1 MLETL
6 QKLPAQK
13 TLESDR
19 LPTALFRKAQNGA
32 PGSSE
37 ARPIALGEG
46 WRVVDI
52 VCTYGPG
59 DQPFEEHFLATSISL
74 VLAGTFIYRSG
85 RGPTLM
91 APGALMLGNYG
102 SAYECSHQHGQGD
115 RCLSFQFQP
124 DLFERIAHDAGAK
137 RLILDHHYL
146 PPLRELA
153 PLTARASMAAI
164 SAAQGPSDRLNGLL
178 EDVALEL
185 AGRVVSITCGTLRGE
200 RTEDAR
206 NGWRIAH
213 VLRHIEA
220 SSEQFVSIA
229 DLARE
234 AGLSRYHFLRAFKR
248 ATGIT
253 PHQWLLRTRMRN
265 AAERLLTCHEPIT
278 EIALDVGFD
287 DLSNFIR
294 SFRAEFGLSSRQYR
308 SAKRQNI

>member
-6 QKLPAQK
+6 QKLRAHR
-13 TLESDR
+13 TLEGDR
-19 LPTALFRKAQNGA
+19 LAAALFRKAQNGA

-74 VLAGTFIYRSG
+74 VLAGSFIYRSV
-85 RGPTLM
+85 RGAALM
-91 APGALMLGNYG
+91 APGALMLGNCG
-102 SAYECSHQHGQGD
+102 SAYECSHQHGEGD

-124 DLFERIAHDAGAK
+124 ELFERIARDAGAK
-137 RLILDHHYL
+137 RAILDNHCL

-153 PLTARASMAAI
+153 QLTALASMAALP
-164 SAAQGPSDRLNGLL
+164 AVQGPSVRCGLL
-178 EDVALEL
+178 EEIALEL
-185 AGRVVSITCGTLRGE
+185 AGRVVSIGCDASTGVK
-200 RTEDAR
+200 TEHVRDAR
-206 NGWRIAH
+206 RIAL
-213 VLRHIEA
+213 VLRRMEA
-220 SSEQFVSIA
+220 SSEQCVSIA
-229 DLARE
+229 ELADE
-234 AGLSRYHFLRAFKR
+234 AGLSPYRFLRAFKR

-253 PHQWLLRTRMRN
+253 PHQWLLRTRLRH
-265 AAERLLTCHEPIT
+265 AAERLVACHDAIT

-294 SFRAEFGLSSRQYR
+294 SFRAEFGVSPRKYR
-308 SAKRQNI
+308 SAKRQKTC